1 MLPPVR
7 IVRSCLVSCEYATL
21 TPIILSPLLSSPA
34 ADVVAFK
41 GLSLYNTAK
50 KADGIALAKEA
61 LRLSALKS
69 ATCWWV
75 LGTLHR
81 NEREYEDA
89 VRCFLHATKLDPEN
103 ATMLR
108 DLAHVQLHMH
118 DAHGALASREKLLIS
133 KPTPGIHW
141 VGYSVVYALG
151 GSYDLAA
158 AVVAQ
163 FESQLVAT
171 RAASPETNELIFFRA
186 RLAGILGDHQV
197 ALKALEF
204 LPLINGA
211 LAPSE
216 LLLDSLGATEE
227 RAALLLKAGS
237 CVEAAGLFSEL
248 LSLNPDHA
256 TMHHGLQCALLGAPE
271 LWLSAG
277 PCHRFPC
284 LASDSALPA
293 GTDRMRSLFPA
304 YSQLAHKFPRNRV
317 VRLVLLEILPAQHA
331 LFSPL
336 LAAVVR
342 GGVRKG
348 IPTLF
353 AELKHLLATATV
365 GKFSHSERIARRAA
379 EGGGISD
386 KGVILAS
393 IAAAMFS
400 VCKAG
405 QGAVPVSVPVAGAW
419 PSECDDIPATL
430 LAEAGDSMP
439 ELPASLPWAAL
450 LHARVLDELGQLP
463 AALAVLD
470 SAIEHTPTV
479 LDLYLSRARVLK
491 HVGDL
496 SAAAETAEAARAM
509 DLADRYLNTKATKYL
524 LRAGRVADAE
534 RTVSLF
540 VRTDAAKPNAN
551 PLNTL
556 KLNQVLWW
564 ELECADAFERAG
576 DFAQALKRFL
586 RVLKFFD
593 DFVDDAFDFHGYC
606 LRRMTLCSYQDLMAA
621 MKHLRGHA
629 QCLRAG
635 LGAARC
641 YLAVHRKPELARQ
654 RKREGVLFTDD
665 ELAAMAPADRKK
677 AELKLR
683 KAGKRAGEEDA
694 AAREKAK
701 ADGKKAP
708 SAEEEDRVAED
719 VDDDPFGEVV
729 LRLPLPLEHAR
740 RHALNAC
747 NALPRGVRTA
757 AAAAA
762 EEAAE
767 VAGNLRFSSPA
778 VLGCQ
783 LRAGRVSSGWL
794 ISAQLAATAH
804 ALALDIEGEAH
815 RPLAAAAHA
824 AAINRIAAQ
833 FPSSID
839 SCFSEAATAALAAA
853 KESDDGKRW
862 LLA

>member
-1 MLPPVR
+1 MFEML
-7 IVRSCLVSCEYATL
+7 TL
-21 TPIILSPLLSSPA
+21 FHSIPFPSLSA
-34 ADVVAFK
+34 ADVIAFK
-41 GLSLYNTAK
+41 GLSLYSISK
-50 KADGIALAKEA
+50 KADGIALGKDA
-61 LRLSALKS
+61 LRLSSLKS
-69 ATCWWV
+69 PTCWWV
-75 LGTLHR
+75 LGTMHR
-81 NEREYEDA
+81 NEREYDDA

-108 DLAHVQLHMH
+108 DLAHVQLHTH
-118 DAHGALASREKLLIS
+118 DAHGALVSREKLLIS
-133 KPTPGIHW
+133 KSTPGINW
-141 VGYSVVYALG
+141 VGYSIAYALA
-151 GSYDLAA
+151 GSSDLAS
-158 AVVAQ
+158 AVAAQ
-163 FESQLVAT
+163 FESQLDGN

-186 RLAGILGDHQV
+186 RLASIMGNYQL
-197 ALKALEF
+197 ALDTLAP

-211 LAPSE
+211 LPPRT

-227 RAALLLKAGS
+227 RAAFLLKSGS
-237 CVEAAGLFSEL
+237 CVEAAALFTEL

-256 TMHHGLQCALLGAPE
+256 NMHHGLQCALLGAPA

-277 PCHRFPC
+277 PGNRFPC
-284 LASDSALPA
+284 LSASASLPA
-293 GTDRMRSLFPA
+293 DTDTLRLLFPA
-304 YSQLAHKFPRNRV
+304 YARLAQKFPRNRV
-317 VRLVLLEILPAQHA
+317 VRLVLLEVLPAQHP

-336 LAAVVR
+336 LSAIIR
-342 GGVRKG
+342 GSVRKG

-353 AELKHLLATATV
+353 AELKHLLVTSTV
-365 GKFSHSERIARRAA
+365 GEFSHAERIARRNTV
-379 EGGGISD
+379 GGGGLSD
-386 KGVILAS
+386 KGTILAS
-393 IAAAMFS
+393 IATDMFTI
-400 VCKAG
+400 CKVG
-405 QGAVPVSVPVAGAW
+405 QGAFPVAAPTAEMW
-419 PSECDDIPATL
+419 LSECGEIPSTL
-430 LAEAGDSMP
+430 LFESGDSVP

-491 HVGDL
+491 HSGDL
-496 SAAAETAEAARAM
+496 SGAAETADAARAM

-524 LRAGRVADAE
+524 LRAGRIADAE

-556 KLNQVLWW
+556 KTNQVLWW

-606 LRRMTLCSYQDLMAA
+606 LRRMTLCAYQDLMAA
-621 MKHLRGHA
+621 SKHMRGHA

-635 LGAARC
+635 IGAARC

-665 ELAAMAPADRKK
+665 ELAAMTPADRKK

-683 KAGKRAGEEDA
+683 KAEKRAAEEDA

-701 ADGKKAP
+701 AEGKKP
-708 SAEEEDRVAED
+708 PTAEEEDKVAED
-719 VDDDPFGEVV
+719 IDDDPFGETV

-740 RHALNAC
+740 RLALNAC

-762 EEAAE
+762 EESA
-767 VAGNLRFSSPA
+767 VLSGKLLFTSPA
-778 VLGCQ
+778 VTGCQ
-783 LRAGRVSSGWL
+783 VRAGRVSCGWL
-794 ISAQLAATAH
+794 VSAQLAASAH
-804 ALALDIEGEAH
+804 ALALDIEHEAH

-824 AAINRIAAQ
+824 AVINRINTQ

-839 SCFSEAATAALAAA
+839 ASFSKVASAAFDEA
-853 KESDDGKRW
+853 KESADGKRW
-862 LLA
+862 LLE